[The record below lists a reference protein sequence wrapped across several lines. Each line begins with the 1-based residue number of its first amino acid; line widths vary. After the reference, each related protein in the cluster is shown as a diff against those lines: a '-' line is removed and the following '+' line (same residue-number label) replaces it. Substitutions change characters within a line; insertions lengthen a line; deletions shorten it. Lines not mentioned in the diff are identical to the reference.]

1 MTKSTLNK
9 FLSIISLASIATTI
23 AVSPALADYPAFK
36 DETFRGS
43 KGTYTVKYSAGTY
56 RGCLN
61 SGGCI
66 TLGRKYL
73 VPCDGTEPDG
83 CENISWKKGPY
94 MYTVHDND
102 VYVYKNGQMIFSD
115 SARR

>member
-1 MTKSTLNK
+1 MRKL
-9 FLSIISLASIATTI
+9 LSIISLASIATTI
-23 AVSPALADYPAFK
+23 AVSPAFADYPAFK

-83 CENISWKKGPY
+83 CEIISWKKGPY
-94 MYTVHDND
+94 VYAVHDLNIR
-102 VYVYKNGQMIFSD
+102 VYKNGKVIFKD
-115 SARR
+115 EAIR

>member
-1 MTKSTLNK
+1 MRKL
-9 FLSIISLASIATTI
+9 LSIISLASIATTI
-23 AVSPALADYPAFK
+23 AVSPAFADYPAFK

-66 TLGRKYL
+66 TLGRQYL

-83 CENISWKKGPY
+83 CEIISWKKGPY
-94 MYTVHDND
+94 VYAVHDLNIR
-102 VYVYKNGQMIFSD
+102 VYKNGKVIFKD
-115 SARR
+115 EAIR

>member
-23 AVSPALADYPAFK
+23 AVSPVLADYPAFK

-66 TLGRKYL
+66 TLSRKYL
-73 VPCDGTEPDG
+73 VPCNNPEPDA
-83 CENISWKKGPY
+83 CEVISWKKGPY
-94 MYTVHDND
+94 VYAVHDLSIR
-102 VYVYKNGQMIFSD
+102 VYKNGKEIFKD
-115 SARR
+115 EAKL